1 MRPDKPNAP
10 QYVMDIA
17 PARRELGYEPEYDYI
32 SMLQDMKMEME
43 KSAQQSLFRSRTE
56 R

>member
-1 MRPDKPNAP
+1 
-10 QYVMDIA
+10 MDIA

-43 KSAQQSLFRSRTE
+43 KSAQQSLF
-56 R
+56 